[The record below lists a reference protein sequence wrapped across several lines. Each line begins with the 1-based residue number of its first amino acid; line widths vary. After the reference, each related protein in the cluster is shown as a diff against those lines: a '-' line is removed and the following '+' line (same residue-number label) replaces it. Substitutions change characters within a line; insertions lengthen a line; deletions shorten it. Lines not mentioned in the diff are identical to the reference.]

1 MFYLFDRIIAM
12 KSLEILAVYAV
23 ALLAK
28 ERQAILEARTVHE
41 VEQLVEQLPKTDY
54 IAETIKQFLVYHV

>member
-1 MFYLFDRIIAM
+1 M